1 MKSVQPIA
9 TLMYIVSRILS
20 VVYSSLAF
28 ISGIAI
34 FLKPSFYRI
43 DQDGRNFNVLYPFTN
58 ATMVRGENSSFYITE
73 MLLIMV
79 LYGVFFWLLGNV
91 FSIFRKNR
99 LFTLENIGQ
108 LVIFYKG
115 NFLVPLV
122 FLTFHILIR
131 YELETTAF
139 LAVLH
144 AVIGTFSYFMTAI
157 FKQGLHLQKEQD
169 LFI

>member
-9 TLMYIVSRILS
+9 SLMLILSRILS
-20 VVYSSLAF
+20 VVYFLLAF
-28 ISGIAI
+28 ITGIAI
-34 FLKPSFYRI
+34 LLKPSFLRL
-43 DQDGRNFNVLYPFTN
+43 DPDGRNFNVLYPLTHV
-58 ATMVRGENSSFYITE
+58 TMVRGENSSFYITE
-73 MLLIMV
+73 MILIMV
-79 LYGVFFWLLGNV
+79 LYGFFFWLLGNV

-99 LFTLENIGQ
+99 LFTLENIRH
-108 LVIFYKG
+108 LELFYKG
-115 NFLVPLV
+115 NFLVP
-122 FLTFHILIR
+122 FLFLAYHIVIR

-144 AVIGTFSYFMTAI
+144 AVLGTFTYFMTAI